1 VLAVRAKEIVMTF
14 HKPLR
19 LLAPGLFCLSLL
31 PLAVGENNA
40 PAAPAPA
47 AAMATNIA
55 PVTED
60 GLKARYMGKLIFLRG
75 AYLGDELNFDTE
87 GKVQGS
93 PAASS
98 FTLSALDVKKI
109 SLSKHKVEIEADRYG
124 LHFLGGIPYDDG
136 ANKSYDKVKI
146 SKKPVHISIDRE
158 LVVIP
163 KVKKEKLRKDAT
175 PEEQAAL
182 AALEKNQ
189 AELQA
194 LAPAHSNLL
203 MNKALDSVF
212 AGGLDPKM
220 LSGLPDYWQEYFRS
234 QNQHKPYMP
243 ADAAV
248 RTLGDGVT
256 APKVLNSIDPVSNQY
271 AQEFGIAGVE
281 MVRTVVDAN
290 GVPRQLAIGRPIG
303 FGLDEKAVEAVKNSR
318 FQAATLN
325 GQPVPVVIDLVVTF
339 RIYSDG
345 TQPGSVSPA
354 AKSTVLSASTGES
367 SANLSR

>member
-1 VLAVRAKEIVMTF
+1 MTF
-14 HKPLR
+14 HKQLR
-19 LLAPGLFCLSLL
+19 LLASSIFCLSLL
-31 PLAVGENNA
+31 PFAAAENA
-40 PAAPAPA
+40 PATPAPA
-47 AAMATNIA
+47 AAAVTNAA

-60 GLKARYMGKLIFLRG
+60 GIKARYTGKLIFLRG

-87 GKVQGS
+87 GKVKGS
-93 PAASS
+93 PATSS
-98 FTLSALDVKKI
+98 FTLSALEIKKI
-109 SLSKHKVEIEADRYG
+109 SLSKHKLDIEADRYG
-124 LHFLGGIPYDDG
+124 LHFLGGTLYEED
-136 ANKSYDKVKI
+136 ANKSYDRVKI

-163 KVKKEKLRKDAT
+163 KVKKEKEKKDAS
-175 PEEQAAL
+175 PEEQAAI
-182 AALEKNQ
+182 AALEKSQ
-189 AELQA
+189 QELQA
-194 LAPAHSNLL
+194 LAPAHSNMML
-203 MNKALDSVF
+203 NKAMDSVLST
-212 AGGLDPKM
+212 GLDPKM

-234 QNQHKPYMP
+234 QSQHKPYMP

-290 GVPRQLAIGRPIG
+290 GVPRQMAIGRPIG

-318 FQAATLN
+318 FRAATLN
-325 GQPVPVVIDLVVTF
+325 GQPVPVIIDLVVTF

-345 TQPGSVSPA
+345 TQPGSVSP
-354 AKSTVLSASTGES
+354 STKNAVLSASNVEG
-367 SANLSR
+367 SASLNQ

>member
-1 VLAVRAKEIVMTF
+1 MTF
-14 HKPLR
+14 HKQMR
-19 LLAPGLFCLSLL
+19 LLASSLFCLSLL
-31 PLAVGENNA
+31 PLANGQATA
-40 PAAPAPA
+40 PATPAPA
-47 AAMATNIA
+47 AAVPTKTA

-60 GLKARYMGKLIFLRG
+60 GLKARYIGKMVFLRG
-75 AYLGDELNFDTE
+75 AYLGDEINFDAN
-87 GKVQGS
+87 GNVKGS
-93 PAASS
+93 PASSS

-109 SLSKHKVEIEADRYG
+109 NLSKNKVEIEADRYG
-124 LHFLGGIPYDDG
+124 LHFLGGIPYEDD

-146 SKKPVHISIDRE
+146 SKKPIHITIDRE

-163 KVKKEKLRKDAT
+163 KIKKEKLRKDAS

-194 LAPAHSNLL
+194 LAPAHSNML
-203 MNKALDSVF
+203 MNKALDNVF

-220 LSGLPDYWQEYFRS
+220 LAGLPDYWQEYFRS

-243 ADAAV
+243 ADATV
-248 RTLGDGVT
+248 KTLADGVT
-256 APKVLNSIDPVSNQY
+256 APKVLNTIDPVSNQF
-271 AQEFGIAGVE
+271 AQEYGIAGVE

-290 GVPRQLAIGRPIG
+290 GVPRQMAIGRPIG

-318 FQAATLN
+318 FRPATLN
-325 GQPVPVVIDLVVTF
+325 GQAVPVVVDLVVTF

-345 TQPGSVSPA
+345 TQPASVSA
-354 AKSTVLSASTGES
+354 SARNSVLSASAGEGNAS
-367 SANLSR
+367 LNR